1 MRIRDIRFLTSVAGI
16 ALAAILIVAVFV
28 ALAGVADRQSDRSRD
43 VQLAAIR
50 KTALQCYALE
60 GQYPPHLQYLV
71 DRYGLQLDTRSFHF
85 RYEVPAG
92 NLPPIIEV
100 FEQ

>member
-1 MRIRDIRFLTSVAGI
+1 MRIRDARFLTSLAGI

-28 ALAGVADRQSDRSRD
+28 ALAGVAGHQGDRQREI
-43 VQLAAIR
+43 QLAAIR
-50 KTALQCYALE
+50 KTTLQCYALE
-60 GQYPPHLQYLV
+60 GQYPPTLQYLT
-71 DRYGLQLDTRSFHF
+71 DHYGLLLDTRAYHF

-100 FEQ
+100 FDK